1 MRKIDGVPS
10 VLLLEGLPWHM
21 NPAAS
26 LLLAGR
32 GVRGSV
38 LPSDAQQAA
47 TKVTNSI
54 SLLWQQFLQPLK
66 VAALKAVWLIII
78 DTYTRT

>member
-32 GVRGSV
+32 GVRGRSASSESIFA
-38 LPSDAQQAA
+38 PSKRAPGQ
-47 TKVTNSI
+47 V
-54 SLLWQQFLQPLK
+54 
-66 VAALKAVWLIII
+66 
-78 DTYTRT
+78 